1 MVSRF
6 LRQEPLNW
14 ASSVLCC
21 RRTNST
27 PGQYIDRMARRPLPA
42 LETLK
47 LFMREGKGL
56 GSATLAIFASSLL
69 SLAHTAK

>member
-1 MVSRF
+1 
-6 LRQEPLNW
+6 
-14 ASSVLCC
+14 
-21 RRTNST
+21 
-27 PGQYIDRMARRPLPA
+27 MARRPLPA

-69 SLAHTAK
+69 SLANTAK